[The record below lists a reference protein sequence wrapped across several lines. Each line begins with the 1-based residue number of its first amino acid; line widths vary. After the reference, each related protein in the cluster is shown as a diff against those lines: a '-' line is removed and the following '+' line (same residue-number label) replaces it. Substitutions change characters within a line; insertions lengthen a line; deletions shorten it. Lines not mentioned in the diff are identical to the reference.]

1 MIHLIITYFSLVNGI
16 EPSLAFK
23 LARIES
29 GMNPLARSTTS
40 DGGLFQLNSR
50 SHKFHNEQWRY
61 RVDTNTAIAM
71 STLSSLKQKCKHRIL
86 NQFVLCYN
94 RGIVGASKVKHP
106 KKVTYYQK
114 VISPWRH

>member
-1 MIHLIITYFSLVNGI
+1 MIPLIITYFSLINGI
-16 EPSLAFK
+16 DPSLALK

-29 GMNPLARSTTS
+29 GMNPHAKSSTS

-61 RVDTNTAIAM
+61 RVDTNTAVAM
-71 STLSSLKQKCKHRIL
+71 STLAYLKQKCKHRLL

-94 RGIVGASKVKHP
+94 RGIVGAARIKNPNK
-106 KKVTYYQK
+106 TQYYQK
-114 VISPWRH
+114 VTSLWRH

>member
-1 MIHLIITYFSLVNGI
+1 MINLLITYFSLINGI

-23 LARIES
+23 MAHIES
-29 GMNPLARSTTS
+29 GMNPLAKSSTS

-61 RVDTNTAIAM
+61 RIDTNTAIAM
-71 STLSSLKQKCKHRIL
+71 STLSVLKDKCKHRVL

-94 RGIVGASKVKHP
+94 SGVSGASKIRNP
-106 KKVTYYQK
+106 KKAQYYQK
-114 VISPWRH
+114 VTSLWRH